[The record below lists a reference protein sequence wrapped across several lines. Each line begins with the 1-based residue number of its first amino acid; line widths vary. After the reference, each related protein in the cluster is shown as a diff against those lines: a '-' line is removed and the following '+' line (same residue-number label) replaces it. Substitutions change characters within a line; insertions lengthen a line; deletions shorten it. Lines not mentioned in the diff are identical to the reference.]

1 MDLYRERRR
10 QKPLFALYFCQVKL
24 VKAKKKRPH
33 PSHCFLLPLC
43 DSLLA
48 GVGVGGGRWRVGGC
62 QAGVINTTGGAL
74 QL

>member
-10 QKPLFALYFCQVKL
+10 QKPLFALYFWKL
-24 VKAKKKRPH
+24 TLVNANKKRPH

-48 GVGVGGGRWRVGGC
+48 GVGVGGGRWRVGDARQG
-62 QAGVINTTGGAL
+62 
-74 QL
+74 